1 MINPLIFRAQPNPR
15 ELCFSHTQL
24 RNYIST
30 ADPDRIYVVV
40 ERIVYSIHISAQ
52 KRESVAVL
60 PFEPRCLV
68 AGYGWIVVGGPE
80 NGECAFIRI
89 GDRGMQVHG
98 DTPFHADVDSALP
111 LDLDPPSSIAPGD
124 FNAESASTRYRSSR
138 LSPEVE
144 LHGFGGS
151 IVNSVTIHRFYGG
164 SEDLADEDIVVLRWA
179 LVGKLGCGFV
189 DHADSDE

>member
-1 MINPLIFRAQPNPR
+1 MINPLIFRAQPNQR
-15 ELCFSHTQL
+15 ELSFSHTQL

-40 ERIVYSIHISAQ
+40 ERIVYSIHISEQ
-52 KRESVAVL
+52 KRESVAVI

-89 GDRGMQVHG
+89 GDGGMPVHG
-98 DTPFHADVDSALP
+98 DAPFQTDVDSALP
-111 LDLDPPSSIAPGD
+111 LDLDPRPSMTSGD
-124 FNAESASTRYRSSR
+124 FNGESASTRYRSSR
-138 LSPEVE
+138 SSPEVE
-144 LHGFGGS
+144 LHRFGGS

-164 SEDLADEDIVVLRWA
+164 SEDLADEDIVVLRCA
-179 LVGKLGCGFV
+179 LVGKWVCA
-189 DHADSDE
+189 DHADS

>member
-1 MINPLIFRAQPNPR
+1 MTSDSTLLHRPTEALILPTKRRFFPFKIPN
-15 ELCFSHTQL
+15 FHTQL

-144 LHGFGGS
+144 LHGY
-151 IVNSVTIHRFYGG
+151 RG
-164 SEDLADEDIVVLRWA
+164 SEQ
-179 LVGKLGCGFV
+179 
-189 DHADSDE
+189 

>member
-1 MINPLIFRAQPNPR
+1 MINPLIYRAQPNLR

-40 ERIVYSIHISAQ
+40 ERIVYSIHISVQ
-52 KRESVAVL
+52 KRESVAVI

-68 AGYGWIVVGGPE
+68 AGHGWIVVGGPE

-89 GDRGMQVHG
+89 GDGGMQVHG
-98 DTPFHADVDSALP
+98 DAPFQTDVDIALP
-111 LDLDPPSSIAPGD
+111 PDLDPPSGMTSGD
-124 FNAESASTRYRSSR
+124 FNGEYASTRYRSSR
-138 LSPEVE
+138 SSPEVE
-144 LHGFGGS
+144 LHRFGGS

-179 LVGKLGCGFV
+179 LVGKLACA
-189 DHADSDE
+189 DHANSYE